1 MTNDIEKHSQEFDL
15 LTQARHDEGHEEYG
29 DLAFLSNDMYGMIYE
44 ELADAANYLRFQ
56 FIKLR
61 LLEEQQIASG
71 IDLTP
76 GTFDQVRVENEL
88 SHGAPSFSP
97 SEEVQRFFP
106 TKG

>member
-1 MTNDIEKHSQEFDL
+1 MTNDLEKHSLEFDI
-15 LTQARHDEGHEEYG
+15 LTQARHDQGSEEYG
-29 DLAFLSNDMYGMIYE
+29 DLAFLGNDMYAYIYE

-61 LLEEQQIASG
+61 LVEEQQIASG

-76 GTFDQVRVENEL
+76 GAFEAVRDEDEL